1 MPTPI
6 STVENMT
13 KHLTNEEKAARE
25 AAEQALKRETVNLKK
40 PKFVSGAAA
49 KLWDQTIDRMV
60 GLDLLD
66 DLDSEVLGLYCDQV
80 ARRNEQEK
88 LRRKLMRT
96 IAKCQ
101 EDETE
106 QLLSLLEQADKL
118 ARSVAALERQI
129 LQYADKLG
137 LTPSGRFRIARKR
150 AEMSLSDPDE
160 DLFA

>member
-6 STVENMT
+6 ITVENMT
-13 KHLTNEEKAARE
+13 KHLTNEEKAARL
-25 AAEQALKRETVNLKK
+25 AAEQAMKRETVNLQK

-49 KLWDQTIDRMV
+49 KLWEQTIDRMV
-60 GLDLLD
+60 GLELLD

-80 ARRNEQEK
+80 MRRNEQEK
-88 LRRKLMRT
+88 MRRKLLRM
-96 IAKCQ
+96 IAKCS
-101 EDETE
+101 EDDEH
-106 QLLSLLEQADKL
+106 LPSLLDQADKL

-150 AEMSLSDPDE
+150 ADMTVSDSDE
-160 DLFA
+160 DLFG

>member
-25 AAEQALKRETVNLKK
+25 AAEQALKREAVNLQN

-49 KLWDQTIDRMV
+49 KLWEQTIDRMV

-101 EDETE
+101 EYETE

>member
-13 KHLTNEEKAARE
+13 KHLTNEEKAARL
-25 AAEQALKRETVNLKK
+25 AAEQAMKRETVNLQK

-49 KLWDQTIDRMV
+49 KLWEQTIDRMV
-60 GLDLLD
+60 GLELLD

-88 LRRKLMRT
+88 MRRKLVRM
-96 IAKCQ
+96 IAKCP
-101 EDETE
+101 ENDE
-106 QLLSLLEQADKL
+106 QLVSLLEQADKL
-118 ARSVAALERQI
+118 ARSVATLERQI

-150 AEMSLSDPDE
+150 ADMTVSDPDE
-160 DLFA
+160 DLFG

>member
-1 MPTPI
+1 MPTPV
-6 STVENMT
+6 STLDNMT
-13 KHLTNEEKAARE
+13 KHLTNEEKAARL
-25 AAEQALKRETVNLKK
+25 AAEQALKRETVNLQK

-49 KLWDQTIDRMV
+49 KLWEQTIDRMT
-60 GLDLLD
+60 GIELLD

-96 IAKCQ
+96 IAKCH
-101 EDETE
+101 EDNAE
-106 QLLSLLEQADKL
+106 QLLSLLDQADKL

-137 LTPSGRFRIARKR
+137 LTPSGRFHIARKR

-160 DLFA
+160 DLFG